1 MNEMELIKTESNQST
16 KIDSWD
22 FTKVKPEI
30 PQQPMEHSIPEY
42 KDDHQIIRIMSHYF
56 IK

>member
-1 MNEMELIKTESNQST
+1 MELIKTESNQST